1 MFSYTSRFA
10 LSQAGSTANSS
21 FVAFGTDLSQEP
33 AFLEGELNNSRA
45 FAMSMLVL
53 GEIVRT
59 DDNTEGPDRT
69 AYQAWVN
76 NEYLK
81 ELPHAFIEAQKKL
94 PSLLEQKSNLG
105 AILKAK
111 GEKVAALRAKIS
123 ISKRRYYDWLYATN
137 REMWLVLD
145 PIVSVQK
152 DATYFEAFSRDESV
166 YARVTLPHTALKMS
180 TQPTLG
186 TTNIDFSVPLE
197 REFSRARSYRPLTL
211 AVGQQSVA
219 LGTESSGI
227 VEKKIDLPE
236 SWVRGLVEVQAALP
250 LTQHT
255 FDIDP
260 LLLSAVLA
268 QLESKKER
276 RGPRALRV
284 VAKNGETVKG
294 FLEPWGVSLPL
305 TLTPWSG
312 KQDFDIKVWGR
323 RRLRALMPVLPNATH
338 VTVSLIADG
347 MPTFWSITMGEIDL
361 TLGLSG
367 WTSQDW
373 ASKARFSAL
382 APTSSVTE
390 EMTTKALG
398 ALKNLT
404 CASPQIFAVELG
416 VKPAI
421 ASTYLQKLTLIGAA
435 MYDRNTGQY
444 LHRQLFPQLDLT
456 RNDDS
461 SREERF
467 GVSLSNES
475 AVVISSTLRVRD
487 IKEYR
492 AVVSS
497 AKESNAVVIAKD
509 EDLRVTYAQC
519 NCSFF
524 NFNKLKLGPCRH
536 IVATSLAVDSL

>member
-323 RRLRALMPVLPNATH
+323 RRLRALMPVLPNATQ

-390 EMTTKALG
+390 EMTAKALG

>member
-123 ISKRRYYDWLYATN
+123 ISKRRYYDWLYSTN

-152 DATYFEAFSRDESV
+152 NATYFEAFSRDESV

-284 VAKNGETVKG
+284 VAKNGETVKAV
-294 FLEPWGVSLPL
+294 LEPWGVSLPL

>member
-123 ISKRRYYDWLYATN
+123 ISKRRYYDWLYSTN

-284 VAKNGETVKG
+284 VAKNGETVKAV
-294 FLEPWGVSLPL
+294 LEPWGVSLPL

-323 RRLRALMPVLPNATH
+323 RRLRALMPVLPNATQ

-347 MPTFWSITMGEIDL
+347 MPTFWSITIGEIDL

-382 APTSSVTE
+382 APTSSVTQ
-390 EMTTKALG
+390 EMTAKALG

>member
-33 AFLEGELNNSRA
+33 AFLEGELSDSGA

-59 DDNTEGPDRT
+59 DDNAEGPDRT

-123 ISKRRYYDWLYATN
+123 ISKRRYYDWLYSTN

-152 DATYFEAFSRDESV
+152 NATYFEAFSRDESV

-284 VAKNGETVKG
+284 VAKNGETVKAV
-294 FLEPWGVSLPL
+294 LEPWGVSLPL

-347 MPTFWSITMGEIDL
+347 MPTFWSITIGEIDL

-382 APTSSVTE
+382 APTSSVTQ
-390 EMTTKALG
+390 EMTAKALG

>member
-123 ISKRRYYDWLYATN
+123 ISKRRYYDWLYSTN

-152 DATYFEAFSRDESV
+152 NATYFEAFSRDESV

-284 VAKNGETVKG
+284 VAKNGETVKAV
-294 FLEPWGVSLPL
+294 LEPWGVSLPL

-323 RRLRALMPVLPNATH
+323 RRLRALMPVLPNATQ

-382 APTSSVTE
+382 APTSSVTQ
-390 EMTTKALG
+390 EMTAKALG